1 MEFIADFH
9 IHSRFSRATS
19 KTIDFEK
26 LYIAAQLKG
35 VTVVGTGDF
44 THPGWF
50 AEIKEKLI
58 PDEKGLFK
66 LKPDIESAY
75 NQQVPSTCRGDVR
88 FVLVT
93 EISNIYKKK
102 EKTRKNH
109 NLVFVPDLKT
119 AERFNTTLDSIG
131 NINSDG
137 RPILGLDAR
146 DLLEIVLQTSDQAF
160 LIPAH
165 IWTPWFSMLGSKS
178 GFDSIEE
185 CFEDLTPHI
194 FSVETG
200 LSSDP
205 AMNWRVSILDGLT
218 LISNSDAHSPFNLGR
233 EANLFNIPRSYPSI
247 KHALETGNP
256 DQFLGTVE
264 FYPEEGKYHFDGHRK
279 CGICYSPE
287 KSITHKGLCPVC
299 EKPLTLGVLYRV
311 ESLADRPHGIKP
323 EKYHPYANLIPLN
336 EMLSELLGVGPKS
349 KKVNQC
355 YETLLKELG
364 SELNILRT
372 VSIDD
377 INRVNIPLLGEAVK
391 RMRRGTVKMSP
402 GYDGEYG
409 KITLFDM
416 EEKKKLL
423 GQQSLFRIEPLNK
436 QKEKTPPKNTFKKA
450 LKDSSLLKETP
461 LKETPQRPISLNPEQ
476 LKAVEHTDGPLLVVA
491 GPGTGKTRTLTH
503 RIAYL
508 LTEKGISEE
517 NVLAVTFTNKAAHE
531 MLNRLSLLL
540 GASAKLPFVGTF
552 HSFCYCVIKELDQ
565 DKTPAI
571 IDDEKRKTLVQTA
584 KTLTID
590 GGSPASLSSPELLD
604 GIVAAKQRFISPKD
618 PPEALPK
625 IYQSVDFLKVYSKYQ
640 ELLSIEGLCD
650 YEDLIYQLAGRLNQN
665 PALRA
670 RFQNRYPYIFV
681 DEYQDL
687 NFGQYQLIRLLSPP
701 GNDLFV
707 IGDPEQSIYGF
718 RGSNVQY
725 FQNFIDDYPDAA
737 VIHLKQNYRS
747 TQTILDAS
755 FQVIQGHSSYG
766 TSYRESRV
774 FSKINGTRQITIM
787 ETASEKAEAVAVGRT
802 IESLVGGT
810 GFHSVDFGNIDSTEQ
825 DGHRSFSDVAI
836 FYRTG
841 AQGEVFAEI
850 FDKAGIPYQMASKEK
865 LILMDGIKEL
875 LSLIKLL
882 EGFGSYMDLELILKA
897 LPYTIGKKAID
908 IFKLWGYK
916 NRFRIKDALWH
927 AKRIPVPEMS
937 KKSQQQLYEFAT
949 WLDGT
954 EGSVASMTVENRLR
968 FLAEN
973 TKIRSTIDENRS
985 SESAYNR
992 ILSIAS
998 AFGNR
1003 TEDFLV
1009 AIALQTDTDVYDSKS
1024 EKVSLMTIH
1033 AAKGL
1038 EFPVVFIAGCEDG
1051 YIPYHHED
1059 SDPEEERR
1067 LFYVAMTRAMDQL
1080 YFTYTRKRRIHG
1092 RQVPRSISPFVK
1104 EIEEQLRDHQAL
1116 QVKKPRPDERKQ
1128 LKLF

>member
-1 MEFIADFH
+1 MEFVADFH

-19 KTIDFEK
+19 KTLDFEK
-26 LYIAAQLKG
+26 LHIAAQLKG

-50 AEIKEKLI
+50 SEIKEKLI
-58 PDEKGLFK
+58 PAEEGLFK
-66 LKPDIESAY
+66 LKPEIEYAC
-75 NQQVPSTCRGDVR
+75 NQQVPSSSRGDVR
-88 FVLVT
+88 FILVT
-93 EISNIYKKK
+93 EISNIYKKRD
-102 EKTRKNH
+102 KTRKNH
-109 NLVFVPDLKT
+109 NLVFVPNIEI
-119 AERFNTTLDSIG
+119 AEQFNTTLDVIG
-131 NINSDG
+131 NIKSDG

-146 DLLEIVLQTSDQAF
+146 DLLEIVLETSEQAF

-165 IWTPWFSMLGSKS
+165 IWTPWFSLLGSKS

-185 CFEDLTPHI
+185 CFEDLAPHI
-194 FSVETG
+194 FAVETG

-205 AMNWRVSILDGLT
+205 AMNWRVSSLDGLT
-218 LISNSDAHSPFNLGR
+218 LVSNSDAHSPFNLGR
-233 EANLFNIPRSYPSI
+233 EANLLNIPRSYPSI
-247 KHALETGNP
+247 KNALETGNP
-256 DQFLGTVE
+256 DHFIGTVE

-279 CGICYSPE
+279 CRICINPE
-287 KSITHKGLCPVC
+287 KSIEYKGICPVC

-311 ESLADRPHGIKP
+311 ESLADRPHGVKP

-336 EMLSELLGVGPKS
+336 EILSELLGVGPKS

-355 YETLLKELG
+355 YETLIKELG
-364 SELNILRT
+364 SEIQILRAVPT
-372 VSIDD
+372 DD
-377 INRVNIPLLGEAVK
+377 LHRAGIPLLGEAID
-391 RMRRGTVKMSP
+391 RMRKGKVKMSP

-409 KITLFDM
+409 KITLFDP

-423 GQQSLFRIEPLNK
+423 GQQSLFRIEPLQK
-436 QKEKTPPKNTFKKA
+436 QNEKTRSESTFKKPR
-450 LKDSSLLKETP
+450 KDASFLKE
-461 LKETPQRPISLNPEQ
+461 ESQGPIRLNPEQ
-476 LKAVEHTDGPLLVVA
+476 LNAVEHTGGPLLVVA

-531 MLNRLSLLL
+531 MMDRLSLLL

-552 HSFCYCVIKELDQ
+552 HSFCYSAIKELDQ
-565 DKTPAI
+565 DKTSSI
-571 IDDEKRKTLVQTA
+571 IDDEKRKTLVRTA

-590 GGSPASLSSPELLD
+590 GGSPVSLSNRELLD

-618 PPEALPK
+618 PPEALPEN
-625 IYQSVDFLKVYSKYQ
+625 YQSVDFLKIYSKYQ
-640 ELLSIEGLCD
+640 ELLSIEGLYD
-650 YEDLIYQLAGRLNQN
+650 YEDLIYQLTGRLNQN
-665 PALRA
+665 SDLLD
-670 RFQNRYPYIFV
+670 RFQNRYQYIFV

-687 NFGQYQLIRLLSPP
+687 NFGQYRLIRELSPP

-718 RGSNVQY
+718 RGSDVKY
-725 FQNFIDDYPDAA
+725 FQNFIDDYPDAT
-737 VIHLKQNYRS
+737 VIHLKKNYRS
-747 TQTILDAS
+747 TKTILDAS
-755 FQVIQGHSSYG
+755 FQVIKGHSSYG
-766 TSYRESRV
+766 TSNRESRV
-774 FSKINGTRQITIM
+774 FSQIKGTRQITIM
-787 ETASEKAEAVAVGRT
+787 EIASEKAEAVAVGRT
-802 IESLVGGT
+802 IENLVGGT

-825 DGHRSFSDVAI
+825 DGHRSFSDLAI

-841 AQGEVFAEI
+841 AQGEVFAEA
-850 FDKAGIPYQMASKEK
+850 FDKAGIPYQMVSKEK
-865 LILMDGIKEL
+865 LVLMDGIKEL
-875 LSLIKLL
+875 LSLIKLM
-882 EGFGSYMDLELILKA
+882 EGLGSYMDLELILQA
-897 LPYTIGKKAID
+897 LPYAIGKKTID
-908 IFKLWGYK
+908 IFKHWGYK

-937 KKSQQQLYEFAT
+937 KKSQQQLYEFVT

-954 EGSVASMTVENRLR
+954 EEIVASMTAENRLR
-968 FLAEN
+968 YLAEN
-973 TKIRSTIDENRS
+973 TNIRSTLDDNRS

-992 ILSIAS
+992 ILSISS

-1038 EFPVVFIAGCEDG
+1038 EFPVVFITGCEDG
-1051 YIPYHHED
+1051 YIPFHHED
-1059 SDPEEERR
+1059 SDPDEERR

-1080 YFTYTRKRRIHG
+1080 YFTYTSKRRIHG
-1092 RQVPRSISPFVK
+1092 KQVQRSISPFVK

-1116 QVKKPRPDERKQ
+1116 RGKKPKSDEQKQ

>member
-1 MEFIADFH
+1 MEFVADFH

-19 KTIDFEK
+19 KTLDFEK
-26 LYIAAQLKG
+26 LHIAAQLKG

-50 AEIKEKLI
+50 SEIKEKLI
-58 PDEKGLFK
+58 PAEEGLFK
-66 LKPDIESAY
+66 LKPEIEYAC
-75 NQQVPSTCRGDVR
+75 NQQVPSSSRGDVR
-88 FVLVT
+88 FILVT
-93 EISNIYKKK
+93 EISNIYKKRD
-102 EKTRKNH
+102 KTRKNH
-109 NLVFVPDLKT
+109 NLVFVPNIEI
-119 AERFNTTLDSIG
+119 AEQFNTTLDVIG
-131 NINSDG
+131 NIKSDG

-146 DLLEIVLQTSDQAF
+146 DLLEIVLETSEQAF

-165 IWTPWFSMLGSKS
+165 IWTPWFSLLGSKS

-194 FSVETG
+194 FAVETG

-205 AMNWRVSILDGLT
+205 AMNWRVSSLDGLT
-218 LISNSDAHSPFNLGR
+218 LVSNSDAHSPFNLGR
-233 EANLFNIPRSYPSI
+233 EANLLNIPRSYPSI
-247 KHALETGNP
+247 KNALETGNP
-256 DQFLGTVE
+256 DHFIGTVE

-279 CGICYSPE
+279 CRICINPE
-287 KSITHKGLCPVC
+287 KSIEYKGICPVC

-311 ESLADRPHGIKP
+311 ESLADRPHGVKP

-336 EMLSELLGVGPKS
+336 EILSELLGVGPKS

-355 YETLLKELG
+355 YETLIKELG
-364 SELNILRT
+364 SEIQILRAVPT
-372 VSIDD
+372 DD
-377 INRVNIPLLGEAVK
+377 LHRAGIPLLGEAID
-391 RMRRGTVKMSP
+391 RMRKGKVKMSP

-409 KITLFDM
+409 KITLFDP

-423 GQQSLFRIEPLNK
+423 GQQSLFRIEPLQK
-436 QKEKTPPKNTFKKA
+436 QNEKTRSESTFKKPR
-450 LKDSSLLKETP
+450 KDASFLKE
-461 LKETPQRPISLNPEQ
+461 ESQGPIRLNPEQ
-476 LKAVEHTDGPLLVVA
+476 LNAVEHTGGPLLVVA

-531 MLNRLSLLL
+531 MMDRLSLLL

-552 HSFCYCVIKELDQ
+552 HSFCYSAIKELDQ
-565 DKTPAI
+565 DKTSSI

-590 GGSPASLSSPELLD
+590 GGSPVSLSNRELLD

-618 PPEALPK
+618 PPETLPEN
-625 IYQSVDFLKVYSKYQ
+625 YQSVDFLKVYSKYQ
-640 ELLSIEGLCD
+640 ELLSIEGLYD
-650 YEDLIYQLAGRLNQN
+650 YEDLIYQLTGRLNQN
-665 PALRA
+665 SDLLD
-670 RFQNRYPYIFV
+670 RFQNRYQYIFV

-687 NFGQYQLIRLLSPP
+687 NFGQYRLIRELSPP

-718 RGSNVQY
+718 RGSDVKY
-725 FQNFIDDYPDAA
+725 FQNFIDDYPDAT
-737 VIHLKQNYRS
+737 VIHLKKNYRS
-747 TQTILDAS
+747 TKTILDAS
-755 FQVIQGHSSYG
+755 FQVIKGHSSYG
-766 TSYRESRV
+766 TSNRESRV
-774 FSKINGTRQITIM
+774 FSQIKGTRQITIM
-787 ETASEKAEAVAVGRT
+787 EIASEKAEAVAVGRT
-802 IESLVGGT
+802 IENLVGGT

-825 DGHRSFSDVAI
+825 DGHRSFSDLAI

-841 AQGEVFAEI
+841 AQGEVFAEA
-850 FDKAGIPYQMASKEK
+850 FDKAGIPYQMVSKEK
-865 LILMDGIKEL
+865 LVLMDGIKEL
-875 LSLIKLL
+875 LSLIKLM
-882 EGFGSYMDLELILKA
+882 EGLGSYMDLELILQA
-897 LPYTIGKKAID
+897 LPYAIGKKTID
-908 IFKLWGYK
+908 IFKHWGYK

-937 KKSQQQLYEFAT
+937 KKSQQQLYEFVT

-954 EGSVASMTVENRLR
+954 EEIVASMTAENRLR
-968 FLAEN
+968 YLAEN
-973 TKIRSTIDENRS
+973 TNIRSTLDDNRS

-992 ILSIAS
+992 ILSISS

-1038 EFPVVFIAGCEDG
+1038 EFPVVFITGCEDG
-1051 YIPYHHED
+1051 YIPFHHED
-1059 SDPEEERR
+1059 SDPDEERR

-1080 YFTYTRKRRIHG
+1080 YFTYTSKRRIHG
-1092 RQVPRSISPFVK
+1092 KQVQRSISPFVK

-1116 QVKKPRPDERKQ
+1116 RAKKPKSDEQKQ

>member
-1 MEFIADFH
+1 MEFVADFH

-19 KTIDFEK
+19 KTLDFEK
-26 LYIAAQLKG
+26 LHIAAQLKG

-50 AEIKEKLI
+50 SEIKEKLI
-58 PDEKGLFK
+58 PAEEGLFK
-66 LKPDIESAY
+66 LKPEIEYAC
-75 NQQVPSTCRGDVR
+75 NQQVPSSSRGDVR
-88 FVLVT
+88 FILVT
-93 EISNIYKKK
+93 EISNIYKKRD
-102 EKTRKNH
+102 KTRKNH
-109 NLVFVPDLKT
+109 NLVFVPNIEI
-119 AERFNTTLDSIG
+119 AEQFNTTLDVIG
-131 NINSDG
+131 NIKSDG

-146 DLLEIVLQTSDQAF
+146 DLLEIVLETSEQAF

-165 IWTPWFSMLGSKS
+165 IWTPWFSLLGSKS

-185 CFEDLTPHI
+185 CFEDLAPHI
-194 FSVETG
+194 FAVETG

-205 AMNWRVSILDGLT
+205 AMNWRVSSLDGLT
-218 LISNSDAHSPFNLGR
+218 LVSNSDAHSPFNLGR
-233 EANLFNIPRSYPSI
+233 EANLLNIPRSYPSI
-247 KHALETGNP
+247 KNALETGNP
-256 DQFLGTVE
+256 DHFIGTVE

-279 CGICYSPE
+279 CRICINPE
-287 KSITHKGLCPVC
+287 KSIEYKGICPVC

-311 ESLADRPHGIKP
+311 ESLADRPHGVKP

-336 EMLSELLGVGPKS
+336 EILSELLGVGPKS

-355 YETLLKELG
+355 YETLIKELG
-364 SELNILRT
+364 SEIQILRAVPT
-372 VSIDD
+372 DD
-377 INRVNIPLLGEAVK
+377 LHRAGIPLLGEAID
-391 RMRRGTVKMSP
+391 RMRKGKVKMSP

-409 KITLFDM
+409 KITLFDP

-423 GQQSLFRIEPLNK
+423 GQQSLFRIEPLQK
-436 QKEKTPPKNTFKKA
+436 QNEKTRSESTFKKPR
-450 LKDSSLLKETP
+450 KDASFLKE
-461 LKETPQRPISLNPEQ
+461 ESQGPIRLNPEQ
-476 LKAVEHTDGPLLVVA
+476 LNAVEHTGGPLLVVA

-531 MLNRLSLLL
+531 MMDRLSLLL

-552 HSFCYCVIKELDQ
+552 HSFCYSAIKELDQ
-565 DKTPAI
+565 DKTSSI

-590 GGSPASLSSPELLD
+590 GGSPVSLSNRELLD

-618 PPEALPK
+618 PPETLPEN
-625 IYQSVDFLKVYSKYQ
+625 YQSVDFLKVYSKYQ
-640 ELLSIEGLCD
+640 ELLSIEGLYD
-650 YEDLIYQLAGRLNQN
+650 YEDLIYQLTGRLNQN
-665 PALRA
+665 SDLLD
-670 RFQNRYPYIFV
+670 RFQKRYQYIFV

-687 NFGQYQLIRLLSPP
+687 NFGQYQLIRELSLP

-718 RGSNVQY
+718 RGSDVKY
-725 FQNFIDDYPDAA
+725 FQNFIDDYPDAT
-737 VIHLKQNYRS
+737 VIHLKKNYRS
-747 TQTILDAS
+747 TKTILDAS
-755 FQVIQGHSSYG
+755 FQVIKGHSSYG
-766 TSYRESRV
+766 TSNRESRV
-774 FSKINGTRQITIM
+774 FSQIKGTRQITIM
-787 ETASEKAEAVAVGRT
+787 EIVSEKAEAVAVGRT
-802 IESLVGGT
+802 IENLVGGT

-825 DGHRSFSDVAI
+825 DGHRSFSDLAI

-841 AQGEVFAEI
+841 AQGEIFAEV
-850 FDKAGIPYQMASKEK
+850 FDKAGLPYQMVSKEK
-865 LILMDGIKEL
+865 LVLMDGIKEL
-875 LSLIKLL
+875 HSLIKIM
-882 EGFGSYMDLELILKA
+882 EGFGSYMDLELILQA
-897 LPYTIGKKAID
+897 LPYTIGKKTID
-908 IFKLWGYK
+908 IFKHWGYK

-937 KKSQQQLYEFAT
+937 KKSQQQLYEFVT

-954 EGSVASMTVENRLR
+954 EEIVASMTAENRLR
-968 FLAEN
+968 YLAEN
-973 TKIRSTIDENRS
+973 TNIRSTLDDNRS

-992 ILSIAS
+992 ILSISS

-1038 EFPVVFIAGCEDG
+1038 EFPVVFITGCEDG
-1051 YIPYHHED
+1051 YIPFHHED
-1059 SDPEEERR
+1059 SDPDEERR

-1080 YFTYTRKRRIHG
+1080 YFTYTSKRRIHG
-1092 RQVPRSISPFVK
+1092 KQVQRSISPFVK

-1116 QVKKPRPDERKQ
+1116 RAKKPKSDEQKQ

>member
-1 MEFIADFH
+1 MEFVADFH

-19 KTIDFEK
+19 KTLDFEK
-26 LYIAAQLKG
+26 LHIAAQLKG

-50 AEIKEKLI
+50 SEIKEKLI
-58 PDEKGLFK
+58 PAEEGLFK
-66 LKPDIESAY
+66 LKPEIEYAC
-75 NQQVPSTCRGDVR
+75 NQQVPSSSRGDVR
-88 FVLVT
+88 FILVT
-93 EISNIYKKK
+93 EISNIYKKRD
-102 EKTRKNH
+102 KTRKNH
-109 NLVFVPDLKT
+109 NLVFVPNIEI
-119 AERFNTTLDSIG
+119 AEQFNTTLDVIG
-131 NINSDG
+131 NIKSDG

-146 DLLEIVLQTSDQAF
+146 DLLEIVLETSEQAF

-165 IWTPWFSMLGSKS
+165 IWTPWFSLLGSKS

-194 FSVETG
+194 FAVETG

-205 AMNWRVSILDGLT
+205 AMNWRVSSLDGLT
-218 LISNSDAHSPFNLGR
+218 LVSNSDAHSPFNLGR
-233 EANLFNIPRSYPSI
+233 EANLLNIPRSYPSI
-247 KHALETGNP
+247 KNALETGNP
-256 DQFLGTVE
+256 DHFIGTVE

-279 CGICYSPE
+279 CRICINPE
-287 KSITHKGLCPVC
+287 KSIEYKGICPVC

-311 ESLADRPHGIKP
+311 ESLADRPHGVKP

-336 EMLSELLGVGPKS
+336 EILSELLGVGPKS

-355 YETLLKELG
+355 YETLIKELG
-364 SELNILRT
+364 SEIQILRAVPT
-372 VSIDD
+372 DD
-377 INRVNIPLLGEAVK
+377 LHRAGIPLLGEAID
-391 RMRRGTVKMSP
+391 RMRKGKVKMSP

-409 KITLFDM
+409 KITLFDP

-423 GQQSLFRIEPLNK
+423 GQQSLFRIEPLQK
-436 QKEKTPPKNTFKKA
+436 QNEKTRSESTFKKPR
-450 LKDSSLLKETP
+450 KDASFLKE
-461 LKETPQRPISLNPEQ
+461 ESQGPIRLNPEQ
-476 LKAVEHTDGPLLVVA
+476 LNAVEHTGGPLLVVA

-531 MLNRLSLLL
+531 MMDRLSLLL

-552 HSFCYCVIKELDQ
+552 HSFCYSAIKELDQ
-565 DKTPAI
+565 DKTSSI
-571 IDDEKRKTLVQTA
+571 IDDEKRKTLVRTA

-590 GGSPASLSSPELLD
+590 GGSPVSLSNRELLD

-618 PPEALPK
+618 PPEALPEN
-625 IYQSVDFLKVYSKYQ
+625 YQSVDFLKIYSKYQ
-640 ELLSIEGLCD
+640 ELLSIEGLYD
-650 YEDLIYQLAGRLNQN
+650 YEDLIYQLTGRLNQN
-665 PALRA
+665 SDLLD
-670 RFQNRYPYIFV
+670 RFQNRYQYIFV

-687 NFGQYQLIRLLSPP
+687 NFGQYRLIRELSPP

-718 RGSNVQY
+718 RGSDVKY
-725 FQNFIDDYPDAA
+725 FQNFIDDYPDAT
-737 VIHLKQNYRS
+737 VIHLKKNYRS
-747 TQTILDAS
+747 TKTILDAS
-755 FQVIQGHSSYG
+755 FQVIKGHSSYG
-766 TSYRESRV
+766 TSNRESRV
-774 FSKINGTRQITIM
+774 FSQIKGTRQITIM
-787 ETASEKAEAVAVGRT
+787 EIVSEKAEAVAVGRT
-802 IESLVGGT
+802 IENLVGGT

-825 DGHRSFSDVAI
+825 DGHRSFSDLAI

-841 AQGEVFAEI
+841 AQGEIFAEA
-850 FDKAGIPYQMASKEK
+850 FDKAGIPYQMVSNEK
-865 LILMDGIKEL
+865 LVLMDGIKEL
-875 LSLIKLL
+875 LSLIKLM
-882 EGFGSYMDLELILKA
+882 EGLGSYMDLELILQA
-897 LPYTIGKKAID
+897 LPYAIGKKTID
-908 IFKLWGYK
+908 IFKHWGYK

-937 KKSQQQLYEFAT
+937 KKSQQQLYEFVT

-954 EGSVASMTVENRLR
+954 EEIVASMTAENRLR
-968 FLAEN
+968 YLAEN
-973 TKIRSTIDENRS
+973 TNIRSTLDDNRS

-992 ILSIAS
+992 ILSISS

-1038 EFPVVFIAGCEDG
+1038 EFPVVFITGCEDG
-1051 YIPYHHED
+1051 YIPFHHED
-1059 SDPEEERR
+1059 SDPDEERR

-1080 YFTYTRKRRIHG
+1080 YFTYTSKRRIHG
-1092 RQVPRSISPFVK
+1092 KQVQRSISPFVK

-1116 QVKKPRPDERKQ
+1116 RGKKPKSDEQKQ

>member
-1 MEFIADFH
+1 MEFVADFH

-19 KTIDFEK
+19 KTLDFEK
-26 LYIAAQLKG
+26 LHIAAQLKG

-50 AEIKEKLI
+50 AEIKEKLM

-66 LKPDIESAY
+66 LKPDIESAC
-75 NQQVPSTCRGDVR
+75 NQQVPPACRGDVR
-88 FVLVT
+88 FILVT
-93 EISNIYKKK
+93 EISNIYKKGD
-102 EKTRKNH
+102 KTRKNH
-109 NLVFVPDLKT
+109 NLVFVPDLEI
-119 AERFNTTLDSIG
+119 AEKFNNTLDSIG
-131 NINSDG
+131 NIKSDG

-146 DLLEIVLQTSDQAF
+146 DLLEIVLETSDQAF

-165 IWTPWFSMLGSKS
+165 IWTPWFSLLGSKS
-178 GFDSIEE
+178 GFDSVEE

-194 FSVETG
+194 FAVETG

-205 AMNWRVSILDGLT
+205 AMNWRVSSLDGLT
-218 LISNSDAHSPFNLGR
+218 LVSNSDAHSPFNLGR

-287 KSITHKGLCPVC
+287 KSIKQKGICPAC

-311 ESLADRPHGIKP
+311 ESLADRPHGVKP
-323 EKYHPYANLIPLN
+323 EKYHPYANLVPLN
-336 EMLSELLGVGPKS
+336 EILSELLSVGPKS
-349 KKVNQC
+349 KKVNQY

-364 SELNILRT
+364 SELKILRT
-372 VSIDD
+372 ASIDE
-377 INRVNIPLLGEAVK
+377 INRVNIPLLGEAIN
-391 RMRRGTVKMSP
+391 RMRQGKVKTSP

-409 KITLFDM
+409 KISLFDLD
-416 EEKKKLL
+416 EKKKLL
-423 GQQSLFRIEPLNK
+423 GQRSLFRTEPL
-436 QKEKTPPKNTFKKA
+436 KERKEEIPTKTPFKRK
-450 LKDSSLLKETP
+450 LKDSSP
-461 LKETPQRPISLNPEQ
+461 LKEMAQIPIRLNSEQ
-476 LKAVEHTDGPLLVVA
+476 LKAVEHTGGSLLVVA

-508 LTEKGISEE
+508 LTEKGISEA

-531 MLNRLSLLL
+531 MLDRLSRLLD
-540 GASAKLPFVGTF
+540 ASAKLPFVGTF
-552 HSFCYCVIKELDQ
+552 HSFCYSAIKELDQ
-565 DKTPAI
+565 DKTSSI
-571 IDDEKRKTLVQTA
+571 IDDELRKTLVQTA
-584 KTLTID
+584 KILTI
-590 GGSPASLSSPELLD
+590 GGGGVGSVSIRELLD
-604 GIVAAKQRFISPKD
+604 GIVAAKQLFISPKD
-618 PPEALPK
+618 PIETLPDN
-625 IYQSVDFLKVYSKYQ
+625 YQSVDFMKVYSKYQ
-640 ELLSIEGLCD
+640 ELLSIEGLYD
-650 YEDLIYQLAGRLNQN
+650 YEDLIYQMTERLNQN
-665 PALRA
+665 PDLLD
-670 RFQNRYPYIFV
+670 RFQNRYQYIFV

-687 NFGQYQLIRLLSPP
+687 NFGQYQLIRALSPS

-718 RGSNVQY
+718 RGSDVKY
-725 FQNFIDDYPDAA
+725 FQYFIDDYPNTT

-755 FQVIQGHSSYG
+755 FQVIKGRSAND
-766 TSYRESRV
+766 TSNRNSRV
-774 FSKINGTRQITIM
+774 FSQINGSRQITIM

-802 IESLVGGT
+802 IEKLVGGM
-810 GFHSVDFGNIDSTEQ
+810 GFHSVDFGNIDSTKQE
-825 DGHRSFSDVAI
+825 GHRSFSDVAI

-841 AQGEVFAEI
+841 AQAEVFSEV

-865 LILMDGIKEL
+865 LVLMDGIREL
-875 LSLIKLL
+875 ISFIKLM
-882 EGFGSYMDLELILKA
+882 EGFGSYMDLEIVVKA
-897 LPYTIGKKAID
+897 LPYSIGKNTAD

-916 NRFRIKDALWH
+916 NRFKIKDALWH
-927 AKRIPVPEMS
+927 AKRIPVPYMS
-937 KKSQQQLYEFAT
+937 KKGQQQLYEFAT
-949 WLDGT
+949 WLNNT
-954 EGSVASMTVENRLR
+954 EEIVASMTVENRLR
-968 FLAEN
+968 YLAEN
-973 TKIRSTIDENRS
+973 TNILSTIADNRS
-985 SESAYNR
+985 SETAYNR

-998 AFGNR
+998 TFGNR

-1009 AIALQTDTDVYDSKS
+1009 AITLQTDTDVYDSKS

-1038 EFPVVFIAGCEDG
+1038 EFPVVFIIGCENG
-1051 YIPYHHED
+1051 YIPYHHKD

-1092 RQVPRSISPFVK
+1092 KQVGRSISPFVK
-1104 EIEEQLRDHQAL
+1104 EIEEQLRDHQVL
-1116 QVKKPRPDERKQ
+1116 RGKKPKTDEQKQ

>member
-1 MEFIADFH
+1 MEFVADFH

-19 KTIDFEK
+19 KTLDFEK
-26 LYIAAQLKG
+26 LHIAAQLKG

-50 AEIKEKLI
+50 SEIKEKLI
-58 PDEKGLFK
+58 PAEEGLFK
-66 LKPDIESAY
+66 LKPEIEYAC
-75 NQQVPSTCRGDVR
+75 NQQVPSSSRGDVR
-88 FVLVT
+88 FILVT
-93 EISNIYKKK
+93 EISNIYKKRD
-102 EKTRKNH
+102 KTRKNH
-109 NLVFVPDLKT
+109 NLVFVPNIEI
-119 AERFNTTLDSIG
+119 AEQFNTTLDVIG
-131 NINSDG
+131 NIKSDG

-146 DLLEIVLQTSDQAF
+146 DLLEIVLETSEQAF

-165 IWTPWFSMLGSKS
+165 IWTPWFSLLGSKS

-194 FSVETG
+194 FAVETG

-205 AMNWRVSILDGLT
+205 AMNWRVSSLDGLT
-218 LISNSDAHSPFNLGR
+218 LVSNSDAHSPFNLGR
-233 EANLFNIPRSYPSI
+233 EANLLNIPRSYPSI
-247 KHALETGNP
+247 KNALETGNP
-256 DQFLGTVE
+256 DHFIGTVE

-279 CGICYSPE
+279 CRICINPE
-287 KSITHKGLCPVC
+287 KSIEYKGICPVC

-311 ESLADRPHGIKP
+311 ESLADRPHGVKP

-336 EMLSELLGVGPKS
+336 EILSELLGVGPKS

-355 YETLLKELG
+355 YETLIKELG
-364 SELNILRT
+364 SEIQILRAVPT
-372 VSIDD
+372 DD
-377 INRVNIPLLGEAVK
+377 LHRAGIPLLGEAID
-391 RMRRGTVKMSP
+391 RMRKGKVKMSP

-409 KITLFDM
+409 KITLFDP

-423 GQQSLFRIEPLNK
+423 GQQSLFRIEPLQK
-436 QKEKTPPKNTFKKA
+436 QNEKTRSESTFKKPR
-450 LKDSSLLKETP
+450 KDASFLKE
-461 LKETPQRPISLNPEQ
+461 ESQGPIRLNPEQ
-476 LKAVEHTDGPLLVVA
+476 LNAVEHTGGPLLVVA

-531 MLNRLSLLL
+531 MMDRLSLLL

-552 HSFCYCVIKELDQ
+552 HSFCYSAIKELDQ
-565 DKTPAI
+565 DKTSSI
-571 IDDEKRKTLVQTA
+571 IDDEKRKTLVRTA

-590 GGSPASLSSPELLD
+590 GGSPVSLSNRELLD

-618 PPEALPK
+618 PPEALPEN
-625 IYQSVDFLKVYSKYQ
+625 YQSVDFLKIYSKYQ
-640 ELLSIEGLCD
+640 ELLSIEGLYD
-650 YEDLIYQLAGRLNQN
+650 YEDLIYQLTGRLNQN
-665 PALRA
+665 SDLLD
-670 RFQNRYPYIFV
+670 RFQNRYQYIFV

-687 NFGQYQLIRLLSPP
+687 NFGQYRLIRELSPP

-718 RGSNVQY
+718 RGSDVKY
-725 FQNFIDDYPDAA
+725 FQNFIDDYPDAT
-737 VIHLKQNYRS
+737 VIHLKKNYRS
-747 TQTILDAS
+747 TKTILDAS
-755 FQVIQGHSSYG
+755 FQVIKGHSSYG
-766 TSYRESRV
+766 TSNRESRV
-774 FSKINGTRQITIM
+774 FSQIKGTRQITIM
-787 ETASEKAEAVAVGRT
+787 EIASEKAEAVAVGRT
-802 IESLVGGT
+802 IENLVGGT

-825 DGHRSFSDVAI
+825 DGHRSFSDLAI

-841 AQGEVFAEI
+841 AQGEIFAEV
-850 FDKAGIPYQMASKEK
+850 FDKAGLPYQMVSKEK
-865 LILMDGIKEL
+865 LVLMDGIKEL
-875 LSLIKLL
+875 HSLIKIM
-882 EGFGSYMDLELILKA
+882 EGFGSYMDLELILQA
-897 LPYTIGKKAID
+897 LPYAIGKKTID
-908 IFKLWGYK
+908 IFKHWGYK

-937 KKSQQQLYEFAT
+937 KKSQQQLYEFVT

-954 EGSVASMTVENRLR
+954 EEIVASMTAENRLR
-968 FLAEN
+968 YLAEN
-973 TKIRSTIDENRS
+973 TNIRSTLDDNRS

-992 ILSIAS
+992 ILSISS

-1038 EFPVVFIAGCEDG
+1038 EFPVVFITGCEDG
-1051 YIPYHHED
+1051 YIPFHHED
-1059 SDPEEERR
+1059 SDPDEERR

-1080 YFTYTRKRRIHG
+1080 YFTYTSKRRIHG
-1092 RQVPRSISPFVK
+1092 KQVQRSISPFVK

-1116 QVKKPRPDERKQ
+1116 RGKKPKSDEQKQ